1 MLAFAADSWLQAAK
15 SDTLAL
21 VWTSPASVDQRRVEP
36 MYIEVLIVDEE
47 ALTYGSVSVVVRMEV
62 KLNFIR

>member
-1 MLAFAADSWLQAAK
+1 
-15 SDTLAL
+15 
-21 VWTSPASVDQRRVEP
+21 

-62 KLNFIR
+62 KLNLIR